1 MTTPTVIRRKL
12 TVHFQR
18 AISMTDQVPE
28 TVEVVVIPLSDSSL
42 PEADATYVGG
52 LQKQT
57 VVLSQEDNTAVFDL
71 VPTDEPGLT
80 DRILYRIA
88 WRQGVL
94 GRTFTYDFAMPDV
107 DVSFKR
113 FPLGPYC
120 MVFRLFVPRTR

>member
-1 MTTPTVIRRKL
+1 MVN
-12 TVHFQR
+12 
-18 AISMTDQVPE
+18 QVPE

-42 PEADATYVGG
+42 PAADATYVGG

-88 WRQGVL
+88 WRQGVI
-94 GRTFTYDFAMPDV
+94 GRTYTYDFAMPDL
-107 DVSFKR
+107 DVSANEAEDIVAYLYSIR
-113 FPLGPYC
+113 
-120 MVFRLFVPRTR
+120 